1 MGPSIK
7 AVIFDLGN
15 TLIHFDGA
23 WPEVMQA
30 ADQELLQHLR
40 GQGFDLDAQT
50 FTSRFRAQLNAYY
63 AERDSEFI
71 EHTTAYVLRNVL
83 ADSGFPDVDDEMLAP
98 ALESL
103 YAVSQAHWQVE
114 DDTVPT
120 LEALYKNGYRLGVIS
135 NAADDRDVQRL
146 VDKTGVRPY
155 LDFVLSSAACG
166 IRKPN
171 PCIFQLGLDNWDLE
185 PAQVAM
191 VGDTLGAD
199 ILGAQHAGLFGIW
212 IKRRAES
219 PGNRDHAETIRPDAN
234 IETLAELPAL
244 LAGKNK
250 VEA

>member
-1 MGPSIK
+1 MDSGIK

-15 TLIHFDGA
+15 TLIYFDGA

-30 ADQELLQHLR
+30 ADRELLQHLR
-40 GQGFDLDAQT
+40 NRGFDLDQDA

-83 ADSGFPDVDDEMLAP
+83 SDFGFPDLDDQTLLP

-114 DDTVPT
+114 TDTKPI
-120 LEALYKNGYRLGVIS
+120 LKALHESGYRLGVIS
-135 NAADDRDVQRL
+135 NAADDQDVQTL
-146 VDKTGVRPY
+146 VDKAGVRPY

-171 PCIFQLGLDNWDLE
+171 PRIFQIGLDNWSFN
-185 PAQVAM
+185 ANQVAM

-199 ILGAQHAGLFGIW
+199 ILGAQHAGLYSIW
-212 IKRRAES
+212 ITRRAEA
-219 PGNRDHAETIRPDAN
+219 PGNRDHADTIQPDAS
-234 IETLAELPAL
+234 ISTLAELPGLL
-244 LAGKNK
+244 LAR
-250 VEA
+250 

>member
-1 MGPSIK
+1 MESTIK

-30 ADQELLQHLR
+30 ADRELLQHLR
-40 GQGFDLDAQT
+40 NRGFDLDQDA
-50 FTSRFRAQLNAYY
+50 FTARFRAHLHAYY

-83 ADSGFPDVDDEMLAP
+83 SDFGFPEIDDQTLLP

-114 DDTVPT
+114 EDTQPT
-120 LEALYKNGYRLGVIS
+120 LQALHESGYRLGVIS
-135 NAADDRDVQRL
+135 NAADDQDVQTL

-171 PCIFQLGLDNWDLE
+171 PRIFQIGLDNWGFQ
-185 PAQVAM
+185 ASQVAM

-199 ILGAQHAGLFGIW
+199 ILGAQHAGLYSIW
-212 IKRRAES
+212 ITRRAEA
-219 PGNRDHAETIRPDAN
+219 PGNRDHADTIQPDAS
-234 IETLAELPAL
+234 ISTLAELPGL
-244 LAGKNK
+244 LLTR
-250 VEA
+250 

>member
-1 MGPSIK
+1 
-7 AVIFDLGN
+7 
-15 TLIHFDGA
+15 
-23 WPEVMQA
+23 MQA
-30 ADQELLQHLR
+30 ADQELLQHLQ

-71 EHTTAYVLRNVL
+71 EHTTAYVLRKVL
-83 ADSGFPDVDDEMLAP
+83 ADSGFRDVDDEMLAP

-103 YAVSQAHWQVE
+103 YGVSQAHWQAE
-114 DDTVPT
+114 DD
-120 LEALYKNGYRLGVIS
+120 ALPALDALHENGYRLGVIS
-135 NAADDRDVQRL
+135 NAADDQDVQTL

-171 PCIFQLGLDNWDLE
+171 PRIFQIGLDNWDLN

-199 ILGAQHAGLFGIW
+199 ILGAQHAGLFSIW
-212 IKRRAES
+212 IARRAES
-219 PGNRDHAETIRPDAN
+219 PGNRDHAETIQPDAS
-234 IETLAELPAL
+234 IQTLAELPAL
-244 LAGKNK
+244 L
-250 VEA
+250 ESL